1 VPVLVLTRK
10 AKESI
15 TIGSDVQITV
25 LEIRGAQVKLG
36 INAPR
41 DTPVNRTEIYE
52 LILEE
57 NINASKAPP
66 DLGHFPDFV
75 KTVK

>member
-1 VPVLVLTRK
+1 VLVLTRK

-15 TIGSDVQITV
+15 TIGSNVQVIV
-25 LEIRGAQVKLG
+25 LEIRGAQVRLG
-36 INAPR
+36 VRAPKEM
-41 DTPVNRTEIYE
+41 PVNRTEIYE

-57 NINASKAPP
+57 NINASNAPP
-66 DLGHFPDFV
+66 DLGYLPGFK